1 MIVVDSGGNL
11 RIVAGSGGN
20 LRIVIGS
27 GGNLRIVAGSG
38 GTLRIVTGSGGT
50 LRIVTG
56 SGGNLRIVAGSGGNL
71 RIVVGSGGNLTIV
84 AGSGGNL
91 QGECTD
97 VTNITLALR
106 TLGSFDFEGTSR
118 SLDVNDLQHNY
129 HNYIVIH
136 LIIAILDCFLC
147 SYHSQVSIILLTV
160 GNWKK

>member
-1 MIVVDSGGNL
+1 MIVVD
-11 RIVAGSGGN
+11 
-20 LRIVIGS
+20 
-27 GGNLRIVAGSG
+27 
-38 GTLRIVTGSGGT
+38 
-50 LRIVTG
+50 

-71 RIVVGSGGNLTIV
+71 RIVVGSGGNLRIV

-129 HNYIVIH
+129 HNYIIVIL
-136 LIIAILDCFLC
+136 LIIAILDCFPC
-147 SYHSQVSIILLTV
+147 SYHSQVSIVFLTV